1 MNKHF
6 KLAIFNAIIFSMF
19 TTSVFAKNEKSST
32 QDLYKDLPFKMD
44 PVQRPVFPDHQ
55 VCITQFGGVGDGIAL
70 NSEAFKKAIDALEK
84 MGGGTLIVPQGIW
97 HTGPI
102 VLKSNINM
110 NLQDGAIILFSD
122 NFDLYPIVHTS
133 FEGLDTRR
141 CQSPISALN
150 AVNIAITGNGT
161 IDGNGDAWRPVK
173 KSKLTAGQWKDL
185 LKKGGVLNDKKDI
198 WYPSAKSKLGNER
211 SDMNVPRGLTTDQ
224 EWEEVKDFLRP
235 VLLNFIK
242 CKNVLL
248 QGVTFQNSPSWN
260 LHPLMCENVTIEGLT
275 VRNPWYSQNGDGLDL
290 ESCKNAIIT
299 DCSFDVGDDGICIKS
314 GKDADG
320 RKRGMPCENVI
331 VNNCVVYHGHGGFVV
346 GSEMSGGV
354 KNISVSNCQFL
365 GTDVGLRFKSTRGRG
380 GVVEN
385 IFIKNIDMINIPTDA
400 LLFDLYYGG
409 KSASEVLA
417 DGDEVKEEDVI
428 PAVTEETP
436 AFRNISISR
445 VNCQGARRA
454 MYFNGLPEMNVENV
468 TVNDCN
474 ITAQLGAE
482 IVETTGATFKNVK
495 ITPTNGAALIIKN
508 SKNILVDNFSCPEKE
523 GALTISGEKTK
534 NIQIKNS
541 SQLEAKAQ
549 IGTEVPAA
557 AIVLK

>member
-523 GALTISGEKTK
+523 GALTIRGEKTK
-534 NIQIKNS
+534 NKNIKNS